1 MTIKQHLLILYHSK
15 DGSTGK
21 MATAVEQGAS
31 HPDIDVDLKMILARD
46 AGLEELLWADAL
58 ILGTPENFGYMSGAM
73 KDFFDRVFYPAE
85 GKVEGLAFAMFVS
98 AGNDGTG
105 AITSIRRICQGFPFK
120 EVQEPVVSKGEITP
134 ETLQAC
140 TELGMFMAAGV
151 ESKLF

>member
-1 MTIKQHLLILYHSK
+1 MTTKQNLLIIYHSK

-21 MATAVEQGAS
+21 MASAVEQGAS
-31 HPDIDVDLKMILARD
+31 HPDIDIELKMMLAKD

-58 ILGTPENFGYMSGAM
+58 ILGTPENFGCMSGAM

-98 AGNDGTG
+98 AGNDGSG
-105 AITSIRRICQGFPFK
+105 ALSSIRRICQGFPFK
-120 EVQEPVVSKGEITP
+120 EVQAPVVSQGEVSAD
-134 ETLQAC
+134 TLESC
-140 TELGMFMAAGV
+140 VELGMYMAAGV